1 MAGIEKSVAADKR
14 GSWRESTRRAQ
25 DLDRAPL
32 VRQLKIEHAQNERR
46 GRTGIMTLEP
56 VLTPHGVLTLRQTG
70 NATALESEQGRRLE
84 KAFIRG
90 PGHGLLWLGANE
102 VGTALLPVLSYWREL
117 GVRYVTALCA
127 LPGVGDGHSKP
138 PVPIPADGE
147 LDTMA
152 AAVPP
157 MTGAEYLTPAVL
169 AALWQGMD
177 AAFDAELADAKLSV
191 QEFLKGRHPAW
202 NLVGRVHFNLAENR
216 KDAEAP
222 FAFLATYTT
231 RLSAQAKAQHLPLG
245 KALQEYAGARNR
257 ERLLSLLVPVQRAA
271 ENCPWLKAMVDAGEI
286 FHPLRWSPQQALQ
299 FLKDVPA
306 VEKAGVVVRMPASWR
321 MNRPARPQVKAT
333 VGGNAPSQLGT
344 DALLD
349 FRMEVTLDGESLSA
363 AEIKR
368 LLAHSDGLALIR
380 GKWVEVDHERLN
392 RTLEQ
397 FEAIERRAA
406 TDGLSFGEAM
416 RMLAGAGIAGDGAAG
431 QEDVDWSQTVAGPW
445 LAETLAALR
454 RPDGLSRI
462 DPGRSF
468 AGTLRP
474 YQQVGVQWLYLLTQ
488 LRLGAC
494 LADDM
499 GLGKTIQVLSLLLVL
514 KNEARENRKPCLLVA
529 PASLLANWA
538 AEIARFAPSLKTA
551 VVHPSAMS
559 SEKLNTDGGNNF
571 ADVDLVITSYGFL
584 TRTPWLETTAWW
596 FVVLDEAQAIKNP
609 AAKQT
614 KSAKRLKADMRIA
627 LTGTPIE
634 NRLSD
639 LWSIFDFI
647 NPGLLGSSSQFSAF
661 VKRLADRPHNPYGP
675 LRDLVRPYILRRLK
689 TDKSII
695 ADLPDKTEV
704 KTFCLLSRKQAA
716 LYQQAVAEL
725 AGHLEDVDGMKRRG
739 IVLAFLMRL
748 KQICNHPSHWLGDG
762 AWAEEDSGK
771 LARLRDIAEVVAAR
785 QEKAL
790 IFTQFKETTAPLA
803 AFLSSVFGRPGLVL
817 HGETEVKK
825 RKDLVRQFQEDEDV
839 PFFVLSVKAG
849 GTGLNL
855 TAAAHVIHFDRWWN
869 PAVEN
874 QATDR
879 AFRIGQTK
887 NVLVHKFICRGTV
900 EEKIDHLI
908 ESKQQLAGDFL
919 SGAAD
924 MLLTEMKDEEL
935 LKLVALDLGTA
946 MQEG

>member
-1 MAGIEKSVAADKR
+1 
-14 GSWRESTRRAQ
+14 
-25 DLDRAPL
+25 
-32 VRQLKIEHAQNERR
+32 
-46 GRTGIMTLEP
+46 MTLEP
-56 VLTPHGVLTLRQTG
+56 VLTPHGLLTLTQTEE
-70 NATALESEQGRRLE
+70 ASALEPDQGLRLE

-90 PGHGLLWLGANE
+90 SGHGLLWLGADE
-102 VGTALLPVLSYWREL
+102 VGTVLPPVLSYWREL

-127 LPGVGDGHSKP
+127 LPDVGDGRTKP
-138 PVPIPADGE
+138 PMPIPADGD

-157 MTGAEYLTPAVL
+157 MIGAEYLTTAVL
-169 AALWQGMD
+169 ADLWRAMD
-177 AAFDAELADAKLSV
+177 AAFDAELAESRLSV
-191 QEFLKGRHPAW
+191 QKFLKCRHPAW

-216 KDAEAP
+216 KDEDAP

-231 RLSAQAKAQHLPLG
+231 RLSAEAKAQHLPLG
-245 KALQEYAGARNR
+245 KALQEYTGARNR
-257 ERLLSLLVPVQRAA
+257 ERLLSLLMPVQRAA
-271 ENCPWLKAMVDAGEI
+271 ENCSWLKAMVDAGEI

-306 VEKAGVVVRMPASWR
+306 LESAGVVVRMPASWR

-333 VGGNAPSQLGT
+333 VGGNASSKLGA

-368 LLAHSDGLALIR
+368 LLAHSEGLALIR
-380 GKWVEVDHERLN
+380 GKWVEVDHERLS

-397 FEAIERRAA
+397 FEAIEHRAA

-416 RMLAGAGIAGDGAAG
+416 RMLAGAGIAGDEAAG

-445 LAETLAALR
+445 LAKTLAALR
-454 RPDGLSRI
+454 HPDGLSRV

-468 AGTLRP
+468 EGTLRP

-538 AEIARFAPSLKTA
+538 AEIARFAPSLKTV
-551 VVHPSAMS
+551 VVHPSAAP
-559 SEKLNTDGGNNF
+559 SEKLNTDGADNF

-584 TRTPWLETTAWW
+584 TRTPWLETTSWR
-596 FVVLDEAQAIKNP
+596 FVVLDEAQGIKNP

-614 KSAKRLKADMRIA
+614 KSVKRLKAEMRIA

-634 NRLSD
+634 NRLGD

-647 NPGLLGSSSQFSAF
+647 NPGLLGSSTQFSAF

-716 LYQQAVAEL
+716 LYQQAVVEL

-748 KQICNHPSHWLGDG
+748 KQICNHPSQWLGDD

-771 LARLRDIAEVVAAR
+771 FGRLRDIAEVVAAR

-790 IFTQFKETTAPLA
+790 IFTQFKETTAPLV
-803 AFLSSVFGRPGLVL
+803 AFMSSVFGRPGLVL

-825 RKDLVRQFQEDEDV
+825 RKDLVRQFQEDENV

-855 TAAAHVIHFDRWWN
+855 TAASHVIHFDRWWN

-900 EEKIDHLI
+900 EDKIDHMI
-908 ESKQQLAGDFL
+908 ESKKQLAGDFL
-919 SGAAD
+919 SGGTD

-935 LKLVALDLGTA
+935 LRLVALDLGAA
-946 MQEG
+946 MKEG

>member
-1 MAGIEKSVAADKR
+1 MA
-14 GSWRESTRRAQ
+14 
-25 DLDRAPL
+25 
-32 VRQLKIEHAQNERR
+32 
-46 GRTGIMTLEP
+46 LEP
-56 VLTPHGVLTLRQTG
+56 VLTPHGSLTLRETG
-70 NATALESEQGRRLE
+70 EALVLEPEQGLRLK
-84 KAFIRG
+84 KAFARG
-90 PGHGLLWLGANE
+90 TGHGLLWLGASE
-102 VGTALLPVLSYWREL
+102 VGTTLPPVLSYWREL

-127 LPGVGDGHSKP
+127 LPGIGEGEAKP
-138 PVPIPADGE
+138 PVPIPGDGE
-147 LDTMA
+147 FDTIA
-152 AAVPP
+152 VAVPP
-157 MTGAEYLTPAVL
+157 MIGAEYLTADVL
-169 AALWQGMD
+169 ANLWRDMD
-177 AAFDAELADAKLSV
+177 AAFDTELTEARLSA
-191 QEFLKGRHPAW
+191 QEYLKSCHPAW
-202 NLVGRVHFNLAENR
+202 NLVGRVHFNLAENW
-216 KDAEAP
+216 KDEDAP

-231 RLSAQAKAQHLPLG
+231 RLSAAATAQHLPLG
-245 KALQEYAGARNR
+245 KALQEYSGARNR
-257 ERLLSLLVPVQRAA
+257 ERLLSLLMPVQRAA
-271 ENCPWLKAMVDAGEI
+271 EHCPWLKAMVDTGEI
-286 FHPLRWSPQQALQ
+286 FHPLRWSPQQAVQ

-306 VEKAGVVVRMPASWR
+306 LESAGVVVRMPASWR

-333 VGGNAPSQLGT
+333 VGGTTPSQVGM

-349 FRMEVTLDGESLSA
+349 FRMEVTLDGEKLSA

-380 GKWVEVDHERLN
+380 GKWVEVDHERLS

-416 RMLAGAGIAGDGAAG
+416 RMLAGAGMAGDGTVG
-431 QEDVDWSQTVAGPW
+431 QADVAWSQTVAGPW

-454 RPDGLSRI
+454 HPDGLSRV
-462 DPGRSF
+462 DPGRSL

-474 YQQVGVQWLYLLTQ
+474 YQQVGVQWLYLLAQ

-499 GLGKTIQVLSLLLVL
+499 GLGKTIQILSLLLVL
-514 KNEARENRKPCLLVA
+514 KNEAGDTRKPCLLVA

-538 AEIARFAPSLKTA
+538 AEIARFAPSLKA
-551 VVHPSAMS
+551 IVVHPSAAPAETRTM
-559 SEKLNTDGGNNF
+559 DGANNL
-571 ADVDLVITSYGFL
+571 ADVDFVITSYGFL
-584 TRTPWLETTAWW
+584 ARAPWLGTTPWRL
-596 FVVLDEAQAIKNP
+596 VVLDEAQAIKNP

-614 KSAKRLKADMRIA
+614 KTVKQLRADTRVA

-647 NPGLLGSSSQFSAF
+647 NPGLLGSSKEFSSF

-689 TDKSII
+689 IDKNII

-704 KTFCLLSRKQAA
+704 KTFCPLSRKQAA
-716 LYQQAVAEL
+716 LYQQAVNDL
-725 AGHLEDVDGMKRRG
+725 SDQLDDVDGIQRKG

-748 KQICNHPSHWLGDG
+748 KQICNHPSQWLGDG
-762 AWAEEDSGK
+762 SWAEEDSGK
-771 LARLRDIAEVVAAR
+771 LARLRDITEVIAAR
-785 QEKAL
+785 QEKVL
-790 IFTQFKETTAPLA
+790 VFTQFRETTAPLL
-803 AFLSSVFGRPGLVL
+803 AFLGSVFGRAGLVL

-825 RKDLVRQFQEDEDV
+825 RKDLVRQFQEDENV
-839 PFFVLSVKAG
+839 PFFVLSLKAG
-849 GTGLNL
+849 GAGLNL
-855 TAAAHVIHFDRWWN
+855 TAASHVIHFDRWWN

-900 EEKIDHLI
+900 EDKIDQMI

-924 MLLTEMKDEEL
+924 MMLTEMKDEEL
-935 LKLVALDLGTA
+935 LKLVALDLGAA
-946 MQEG
+946 MKEV

>member
-1 MAGIEKSVAADKR
+1 MA
-14 GSWRESTRRAQ
+14 
-25 DLDRAPL
+25 
-32 VRQLKIEHAQNERR
+32 
-46 GRTGIMTLEP
+46 LEP
-56 VLTPHGVLTLRQTG
+56 VLTPHGSLTLRETG
-70 NATALESEQGRRLE
+70 EALVLEPEQGLRLK
-84 KAFIRG
+84 KAFARG
-90 PGHGLLWLGANE
+90 TGHGLLWLGASE
-102 VGTALLPVLSYWREL
+102 VGTTLPPVLSYWREL

-127 LPGVGDGHSKP
+127 LPGIGEGEAKP
-138 PVPIPADGE
+138 PVPIPGGGE
-147 LDTMA
+147 FDTIA
-152 AAVPP
+152 VAVPP
-157 MTGAEYLTPAVL
+157 MIGAEYLTADVL
-169 AALWQGMD
+169 ANLWRDMD
-177 AAFDAELADAKLSV
+177 AAFDTELTEARLSA
-191 QEFLKGRHPAW
+191 QEYLKSCHPAW

-216 KDAEAP
+216 KDEDAP

-231 RLSAQAKAQHLPLG
+231 RLSAAATAQHLPLG
-245 KALQEYAGARNR
+245 KALQEYSGARNR
-257 ERLLSLLVPVQRAA
+257 ERLLSLLMPVQRAA
-271 ENCPWLKAMVDAGEI
+271 EHCPWLKAMVDTGEI
-286 FHPLRWSPQQALQ
+286 FHPLRWSPQQAVQ

-306 VEKAGVVVRMPASWR
+306 LESAGVVVRMPASWR

-333 VGGNAPSQLGT
+333 VGGTTPSQVGM

-349 FRMEVTLDGESLSA
+349 FRMEVTLDGEKLSA

-380 GKWVEVDHERLN
+380 GKWVEVDHERLS

-416 RMLAGAGIAGDGAAG
+416 RMLAGAGMAGDGTVG
-431 QEDVDWSQTVAGPW
+431 QADVAWSQTVAGPW

-454 RPDGLSRI
+454 HPDGLSRV
-462 DPGRSF
+462 DPGRSL

-474 YQQVGVQWLYLLTQ
+474 YQQVGVQWLYLLAQ

-499 GLGKTIQVLSLLLVL
+499 GLGKTIQILSLLLVL
-514 KNEARENRKPCLLVA
+514 KNEAGDTRKPCLLVA

-538 AEIARFAPSLKTA
+538 AEIARFAPSLKA
-551 VVHPSAMS
+551 IVVHPSAAPAETRTM
-559 SEKLNTDGGNNF
+559 DGANNL
-571 ADVDLVITSYGFL
+571 ADVDFVITSYGFL
-584 TRTPWLETTAWW
+584 ARAPWLGTTPWRL
-596 FVVLDEAQAIKNP
+596 VVLDEAQAIKNP

-614 KSAKRLKADMRIA
+614 KTVKQLRADTRVA

-647 NPGLLGSSSQFSAF
+647 NPGLLGSSKEFSSF

-689 TDKSII
+689 IDKNII

-704 KTFCLLSRKQAA
+704 KTFCPLSRKQAA
-716 LYQQAVAEL
+716 LYQQAVNDL
-725 AGHLEDVDGMKRRG
+725 SDQLDDVDGIQRKG

-748 KQICNHPSHWLGDG
+748 KQICNHPSQWLGDG
-762 AWAEEDSGK
+762 SWAEEDSGK
-771 LARLRDIAEVVAAR
+771 LARLRDITEVIAAR
-785 QEKAL
+785 QEKVL
-790 IFTQFKETTAPLA
+790 VFTQFMETTAPLL
-803 AFLSSVFGRPGLVL
+803 AFLGSVFGRAGLVL

-825 RKDLVRQFQEDEDV
+825 RKDLVRQFQEDENV
-839 PFFVLSVKAG
+839 PFFVLSLKAG
-849 GTGLNL
+849 GAGLNL
-855 TAAAHVIHFDRWWN
+855 TAASHVIHFDRWWN

-900 EEKIDHLI
+900 EDKIDQMI

-924 MLLTEMKDEEL
+924 MMLTEMKDEEL
-935 LKLVALDLGTA
+935 LKLVALDLGAA
-946 MQEG
+946 MKEV